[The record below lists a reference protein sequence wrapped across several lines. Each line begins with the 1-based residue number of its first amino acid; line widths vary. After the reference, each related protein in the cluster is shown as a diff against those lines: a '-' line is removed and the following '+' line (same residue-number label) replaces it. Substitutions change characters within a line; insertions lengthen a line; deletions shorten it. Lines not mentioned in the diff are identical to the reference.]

1 MSKSHLCVKVA
12 NSPGIDGSKSPQLVP
27 SNLLPIAR
35 CSVLLHDQAPWHPP
49 YHLKGGGSPY
59 QNRIHFNRR
68 RLKPFPNPHSRTF
81 SIFLPNPYPH
91 HKSQK
96 LHPHSNLH
104 TSIPSLTNTIHQRQS
119 KINLNTNR
127 IKFINETQTG
137 RYTRT
142 LEKRGSEGHE
152 RFLWWSSYR
161 SKAKCEGEGKEEER
175 ARTYFCLRPLIYRHR
190 SMHVA

>member
-1 MSKSHLCVKVA
+1 MEVNPL
-12 NSPGIDGSKSPQLVP
+12 NSF
-27 SNLLPIAR
+27 LPIFFLLLGVR
-35 CSVLLHDQAPWHPP
+35 FCSTTRLPDIPHITLR
-49 YHLKGGGSPY
+49 GGSPY
-59 QNRIHFNRR
+59 QNRIHSNRR
-68 RLKPFPNPHSRTF
+68 RLKPFPTPHSRTF

-190 SMHVA
+190 PMHVA